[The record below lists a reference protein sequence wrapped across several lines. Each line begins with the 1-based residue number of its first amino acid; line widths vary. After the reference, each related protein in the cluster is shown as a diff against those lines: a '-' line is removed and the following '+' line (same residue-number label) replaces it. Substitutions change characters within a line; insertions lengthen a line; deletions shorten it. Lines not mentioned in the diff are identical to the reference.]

1 MIRSGGGRGGVKER
15 GYMYMERM
23 EVAGIEPQVKTR
35 TLKET
40 YNLTEEKLAD
50 SYQLYDFLLRSS
62 TVGAKF

>member
-50 SYQLYDFLLRSS
+50 SYQ
-62 TVGAKF
+62 